1 MDDIRIVAPNVKF
14 VFDLIVS
21 PSVTTPYYVIML
33 GLGEAMMVS
42 TVTFF
47 TSVVVELIAS
57 IGPNVSKHFFG
68 YTVLLHCYHMMII
81 CTHKTASD

>member
-21 PSVTTPYYVIML
+21 LSVTTPHYVIML

-57 IGPNVSKHFFG
+57 IGPNFARQQALFW
-68 YTVLLHCYHMMII
+68 LHSAA
-81 CTHKTASD
+81 THKTASD